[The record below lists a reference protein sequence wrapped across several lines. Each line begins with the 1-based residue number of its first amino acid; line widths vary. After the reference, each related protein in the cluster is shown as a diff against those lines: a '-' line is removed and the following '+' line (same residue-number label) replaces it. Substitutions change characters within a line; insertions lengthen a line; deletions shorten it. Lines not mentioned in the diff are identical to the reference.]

1 MEEEKKEES
10 MEEEGTKKETE
21 QIPGVEQVR
30 EAVGMTQG
38 MIGKIGNLI
47 GGIFGGSK
55 QEKKE

>member
-10 MEEEGTKKETE
+10 KEEEETKKETE
-21 QIPGVEQVR
+21 QIPGMEQAK
-30 EAVGMTQG
+30 EAIGMAQG
-38 MIGKIGNLI
+38 AIGKIGNLI

>member
-30 EAVGMTQG
+30 ETVGMTQG

-47 GGIFGGSK
+47 GGIFGCSK
-55 QEKKE
+55 QEKKK